1 MNPSQVKTAVSNLSD
16 AEVAQ
21 LASRADKAQS
31 DFAAGMISDHDLILI
46 ALAALVVIIIIVAV
60 R

>member
-1 MNPSQVKTAVSNLSD
+1 MNSEQVKTAVSNLSD
-16 AEVAQ
+16 EEVDQ
-21 LASRADKAQS
+21 LASRANKAQG
-31 DFAAGMISDHDLILI
+31 DFAAGIISDHDLILI